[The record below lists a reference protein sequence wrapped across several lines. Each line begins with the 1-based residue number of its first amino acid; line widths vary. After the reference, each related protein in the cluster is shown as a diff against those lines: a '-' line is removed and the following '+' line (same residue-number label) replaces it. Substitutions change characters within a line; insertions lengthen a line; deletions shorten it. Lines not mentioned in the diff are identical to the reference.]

1 MRSVGFGAAENLS
14 HRLGSR
20 KDDVA
25 FGGSGLAAFCGRR
38 QSRHQEF
45 CTAGYAAAATPAS
58 VSQKRNTFLSHLDL
72 WSGSNID
79 DETSELPEA
88 MWSENLTGQNII
100 SQHLLKSGTLCIAL
114 LKPHLGIFIPPWLEC
129 LRLGPSRRP
138 YAMAPMP
145 AQCLCPGPCRAQWS
159 PCLVPIL
166 AACILPN
173 HCRPDPSA

>member
-1 MRSVGFGAAENLS
+1 MKRRDAELSFATPPSIIQTARAQLDRLTMRSVGFGAAENLS

-88 MWSENLTGQNII
+88 M
-100 SQHLLKSGTLCIAL
+100 
-114 LKPHLGIFIPPWLEC
+114 
-129 LRLGPSRRP
+129 
-138 YAMAPMP
+138 
-145 AQCLCPGPCRAQWS
+145 
-159 PCLVPIL
+159 
-166 AACILPN
+166 
-173 HCRPDPSA
+173 